1 MSTPGLAWQDCL
13 KKNELKLE
21 LLTDMDMLLIIE
33 KGIRVETCHG
43 IHRCTKANDKY
54 MKNYDE
60 SITSSYLMYLD
71 GNNLYGWAIP

>member
-1 MSTPGLAWQDCL
+1 
-13 KKNELKLE
+13 
-21 LLTDMDMLLIIE
+21 MLLMVE
-33 KGIRVETCHG
+33 KGIRVETCYG

-71 GNNLYGWAIP
+71 GNNLYG